1 MGSNR
6 PPGAGTDGLQCFLQ
20 KLGFRQS
27 DADPCLFIM
36 KTDSVKLILALYVD
50 DGLVAA
56 TDDTALSELVQ
67 KLRVEFKITVKPVT
81 YFLRIE
87 IDQQ

>member
-1 MGSNR
+1 M
-6 PPGAGTDGLQCFLQ
+6 
-20 KLGFRQS
+20 
-27 DADPCLFIM
+27 
-36 KTDSVKLILALYVD
+36 SVRTLILVLYVD

-81 YFLRIE
+81 YFLGIE
-87 IDQQ
+87 IDHSLMEV